1 MACPGDCAARG
12 CRPFDIWHLV
22 PCQGAH
28 HSERGDIPD
37 SPPPSIGCFAK
48 TNCARCR
55 KRSSWKC
62 TTIYLLTDLCTNK
75 WLSDEVVLRYCGP
88 GQAGPTASLHRYPGS

>member
-28 HSERGDIPD
+28 HSERGDSPD

-55 KRSSWKC
+55 NHSSWKC
-62 TTIYLLTDLCTNK
+62 PTSYLLTDLRTNK
-75 WLSDEVVLRYCGP
+75 WLSDEVVLRYWRTRQDGSAAC
-88 GQAGPTASLHRYPGS
+88 RYRD